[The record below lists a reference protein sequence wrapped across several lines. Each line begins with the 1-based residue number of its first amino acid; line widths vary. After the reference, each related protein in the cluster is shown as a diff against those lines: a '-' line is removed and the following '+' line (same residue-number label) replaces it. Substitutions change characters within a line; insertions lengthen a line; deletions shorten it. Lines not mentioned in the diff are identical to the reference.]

1 MEGARVAIQGL
12 GNVGQALAR
21 FLADCGCRIVALSD
35 SGAAVHSTRGID
47 LRAAIAYKM
56 RHGSLAGLA
65 ETEPIGHADL
75 VGLDCEILAP
85 CALANEL
92 TAANAAQ
99 VRARLIVEGANG
111 PTTPAADR
119 ILAEHGVT
127 VVPDI
132 LANAGG
138 VTVSSFE
145 WVQGLQVFF
154 WDEAEINQRLER
166 VLPRAYDGVAEAA
179 RRYVVD
185 LRTAAQCVAVDPV
198 RRAPQLRGVFP

>member
-1 MEGARVAIQGL
+1 V
-12 GNVGQALAR
+12 
-21 FLADCGCRIVALSD
+21 
-35 SGAAVHSTRGID
+35 
-47 LRAAIAYKM
+47 
-56 RHGSLAGLA
+56 
-65 ETEPIGHADL
+65 
-75 VGLDCEILAP
+75 P